1 LNVSVHSV
9 CMLYWHDGKWF
20 ALNDRGGCHVMERF
34 ILMFLR
40 IIHHFRSK
48 SFPLF
53 IVIFSNMLKIDN
65 GRQWPSKNI
74 LVFCYWQW
82 PMSKNIL
89 IFCYSSDLISKNY
102 KISKNSESLWNRI
115 FMAGYQNVVLD
126 DPVFII
132 NWSGRRWRCIL

>member
-1 LNVSVHSV
+1 MNVSFHSV

-53 IVIFSNMLKIDN
+53 IVIFSNIGIN
-65 GRQWPSKNI
+65 VENWQWPSMA
-74 LVFCYWQW
+74 VFCYWQW
-82 PMSKNIL
+82 PPSKNIL

-102 KISKNSESLWNRI
+102 KISKNSAILWNRI